1 MRFGSELQRLMLMRG
16 AGETLRS
23 LIAQMNVTKCTK
35 WPPQNGNGVCLF
47 SSYSSFLSPAPAE
60 GAGLHLD

>member
-23 LIAQMNVTKCTK
+23 LIAQMNVTKCIK
-35 WPPQNGNGVCLF
+35 WPPPNGNGVRLF

-60 GAGLHLD
+60 GAELHLD